1 MSTDQDNLTIFHKLI
16 ELFNALDVERALSQ
30 YYADDA
36 YYRYGSFPPAIGKD
50 AIRAATY
57 STHLDFVK
65 GMSFKVLETWAQGNV
80 VIAELELHHNLADGS
95 TLVLPCTDVVRFAA
109 GKVQDFRVYM
119 DPSPLLAKARE
130 QGVHL

>member
-1 MSTDQDNLTIFHKLI
+1 MSTEKDNLTTFHRLI
-16 ELFNALDVERALSQ
+16 ELFNALDVERALSE

-65 GMSFKVLETWAQGNV
+65 GMSFRVLETWAQSDV
-80 VIAELELHHNLADGS
+80 VIAELELQHNLVDGS
-95 TLVLPCTDVVRFAA
+95 TLVLPCTDIVRFKL

-119 DPSPLLAKARE
+119 DPSPLLAKAHER
-130 QGVHL
+130 GSHT